1 MSTGLGMVISGIT
14 SLIAVIYLARAL
26 KQRKGCSRNQ
36 CKWQW
41 EGKCHHSCPFV
52 DNDGYCASCEF
63 KGDEYD

>member
-1 MSTGLGMVISGIT
+1 MSIGLGMAISGIA

-41 EGKCHHSCPFV
+41 AAGAIMIVHL
-52 DNDGYCASCEF
+52 
-63 KGDEYD
+63 

>member
-1 MSTGLGMVISGIT
+1 MSIGLGMAISGIA

-41 EGKCHHSCPFV
+41 GGRCHHDCPFV

-63 KGDEYD
+63 KDN